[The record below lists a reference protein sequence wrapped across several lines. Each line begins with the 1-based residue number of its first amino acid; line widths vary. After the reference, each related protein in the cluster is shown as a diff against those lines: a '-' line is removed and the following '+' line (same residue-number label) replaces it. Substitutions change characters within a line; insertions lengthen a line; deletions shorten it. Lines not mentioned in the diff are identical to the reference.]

1 MKKFLAVSLIA
12 VAIFAGA
19 CTKTKKEVDWVST
32 ILLYIL
38 NKPTSPGDRC
48 TVSANISGTASN
60 FVCKTYQSGFSAD
73 EQSTDCTSFASSFN
87 TYAPSGAT
95 LEQKKASVSACSTDK
110 AYSTCD
116 VKDAATSKN
125 YQVVYYTLSPEV
137 WNGTNDKS
145 HCEGTLKGTYA
156 KK

>member
-1 MKKFLAVSLIA
+1 MKKFLAISLVA
-12 VAIFAGA
+12 VALFAGA

-48 TVSANISGTASN
+48 TVTATVSGATSN
-60 FVCKTYQSGFSAD
+60 LVCKTYQSGFTAD
-73 EQSTDCTSFASSFN
+73 EESTDCGSFASSFDS
-87 TYAPSGAT
+87 YKPSGAS
-95 LEQKKASVSACSTDK
+95 LEQKKASVSACSTDNS
-110 AYSTCD
+110 YSTCD
-116 VKDAATSKN
+116 VKDAATNKN
-125 YQVVYYTLSPEV
+125 YQVVYYTLNPAV

-145 HCEGTLKGTYA
+145 HCESTLKGTYT